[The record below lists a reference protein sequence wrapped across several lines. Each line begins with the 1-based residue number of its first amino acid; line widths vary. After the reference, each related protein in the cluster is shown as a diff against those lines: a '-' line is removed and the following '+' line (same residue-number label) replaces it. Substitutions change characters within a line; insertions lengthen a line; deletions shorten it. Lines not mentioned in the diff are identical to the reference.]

1 MGEADPAACPRAPDN
16 ASRGPGP
23 RAPPTPFSLRPPR
36 SSRRG
41 CSTSWGVRSLWPL
54 LSSPPVHCP
63 GCRVV
68 RTLPRQARTGLI
80 RGASAIGRAAGR
92 RRKGGLPGPAPAPL
106 PSPTEARGVKR
117 APTSS
122 FAGGRLERKARS
134 RPSSRL
140 FQGTTV
146 SRDSPYCHNHV

>member
-16 ASRGPGP
+16 ASRGRGP

-63 GCRVV
+63 GCRAV
-68 RTLPRQARTGLI
+68 RTQPRQARPGLI
-80 RGASAIGRAAGR
+80 RGAVRRAAGGGR
-92 RRKGGLPGPAPAPL
+92 RSA
-106 PSPTEARGVKR
+106 ARGLLQPR
-117 APTSS
+117 SLLGGSTRCETAPTPAS
-122 FAGGRLERKARS
+122 GLLERKARS

-146 SRDSPYCHNHV
+146 SRDSPCCHNHV